1 MRWQGIIRD
10 EPLGEEPG
18 EQGASWATSGRG
30 VASARLARSGRAG
43 AERRLA
49 RGICA
54 ATALSGALAFIGC
67 GVESLET
74 RPGPVMQKAAPPI
87 SGGTLI
93 RVADS
98 TDGDDLYVAAD
109 PDTDQIHLV
118 RFFEGS
124 RTTIDLEVGD
134 EPGRVVAGDGKAFVA
149 LRGSGD
155 LLSLDLASGAIAR
168 LAVCPAPRGL
178 AFDEGLV
185 HVACAG
191 GELLSVKADLTG
203 VTRKLK
209 LDRDLRDVVIQPD
222 GGLAVSVFRSA
233 EVLFVDGEGV
243 EQHRVPAS
251 TSVRATDSAAFEPAV
266 AWRTI
271 PIGDGQLMML
281 HQRGLASPIP
291 SAPTPSPSDAYYGG
305 ADASGC
311 ASSAILDAAATIFD
325 AAQNTQNEMVLGSQ
339 VLGALVLPVD
349 LALSPDG
356 KHFAAVGAGSAIV
369 VHGPLAG
376 ISDVAT
382 PTFSCPQ
389 SQGAAVSGDP
399 IAVTFANAHE
409 VVVQRR
415 LPAGLV
421 RVDVATKAIVGEVLF
436 EGPSRRDV
444 GHMFFHQAASP
455 MSAIACASC
464 HPEGRDDGRVWQFET
479 LGARRTQTV
488 AGGILDTTPLHW
500 DGDLTDLGH
509 LMSKVFVERMG
520 GTAPTAAQLD
530 SLAAWMQTIPRLP
543 RSEPAESGAVSR
555 GELLFHDGTVGCA
568 ACHSGEKL
576 TNHLT
581 MDVGTG
587 KAFQVPSLLGIAD
600 RAPFMHDGCA
610 PTLKDRFDSACGGG
624 DLHGVTSHLSEA
636 QLADLVAY
644 LETL

>member
-1 MRWQGIIRD
+1 
-10 EPLGEEPG
+10 
-18 EQGASWATSGRG
+18 
-30 VASARLARSGRAG
+30 
-43 AERRLA
+43 
-49 RGICA
+49 
-54 ATALSGALAFIGC
+54 
-67 GVESLET
+67 
-74 RPGPVMQKAAPPI
+74 
-87 SGGTLI
+87 
-93 RVADS
+93 
-98 TDGDDLYVAAD
+98 
-109 PDTDQIHLV
+109 
-118 RFFEGS
+118 
-124 RTTIDLEVGD
+124 
-134 EPGRVVAGDGKAFVA
+134 
-149 LRGSGD
+149 
-155 LLSLDLASGAIAR
+155 
-168 LAVCPAPRGL
+168 VCPAPRGL
-178 AFDEGLV
+178 AFDQGLV

-191 GELLSVKADLTG
+191 GELVSVKADLTAI
-203 VTRKLK
+203 TRKLR
-209 LDRDLRDVVIQPD
+209 LERDLRDVVVQPD

-233 EVLFVDGEGV
+233 EMLFIDGEGV
-243 EQHRVPAS
+243 EQQRVPAS
-251 TSVRATDSAAFEPAV
+251 TSVRATDSVVFEPAV

-271 PIGDGQLMML
+271 PIGDGRLMML

-311 ASSAILDAAATIFD
+311 ASSAILDAAATIFGP
-325 AAQNTQNEMVLGSQ
+325 AQNTQNEMVLGSLVLGSL

-349 LALSPDG
+349 VALSPDG
-356 KHFAAVGAGSAIV
+356 EHFAAVGAGSAV
-369 VHGPLAG
+369 MVHGLVAAV
-376 ISDVAT
+376 SDVAT
-382 PTFSCPQ
+382 PLFSCPQ
-389 SQGAAVSGDP
+389 SQGAIVPGDP
-399 IAVTFANAHE
+399 IAVTFANPHE

-415 LPAGLV
+415 QPAGLV

-436 EGPSRRDV
+436 DGPSRRDV

-455 MSAIACASC
+455 TSAIACASC

-500 DGDLTDLGH
+500 DGDLNDLGD

-530 SLAAWMQTIPRLP
+530 SLGAWMQTIPHLP
-543 RSEPAESGAVSR
+543 RSVPAETGAVSR
-555 GELLFHDGTVGCA
+555 GELLFHDATVGCGS
-568 ACHSGEKL
+568 CHAGESL

-587 KAFQVPSLLGIAD
+587 KAFQVPSLVGIAD

-610 PTLKDRFDSACGGG
+610 ATLVGRFDPACGGG